1 MGRSK
6 LLSQLTLMVVFFVF
20 YSDDGLCNGQVNK
33 MIDFVVLIVSRTV
46 CVVLAFR
53 EKRAI
58 ISLLSSSV
66 DFFPYGIE
74 KAGRKSREKSIRES
88 IKHIA
93 RWLKRGK
100 KLCFGKDAGLSF
112 TFSMEMLPHTIYLSK
127 NAHRRQSKRFIT
139 DQSDL
144 EKTQPILMY
153 VAFAKCA
160 NILDTGSNG

>member
-1 MGRSK
+1 
-6 LLSQLTLMVVFFVF
+6 
-20 YSDDGLCNGQVNK
+20 

-58 ISLLSSSV
+58 ISLLSSMV

-74 KAGRKSREKSIRES
+74 KAGRKNREKSTRER

-93 RWLKRGK
+93 RWVKRGK
-100 KLCFGKDAGLSF
+100 KFHFGRDAGLSF
-112 TFSMEMLPHTIYLSK
+112 TFSMEMLPHTIDLSK
-127 NAHRRQSKRFIT
+127 NAQRRQSKRFIK

-144 EKTQPILMY
+144 EKLNLSCMY
-153 VAFAKCA
+153 VTFAKCA
-160 NILDTGSNG
+160 SIFDTGSINQTLFIEHFSYIVM